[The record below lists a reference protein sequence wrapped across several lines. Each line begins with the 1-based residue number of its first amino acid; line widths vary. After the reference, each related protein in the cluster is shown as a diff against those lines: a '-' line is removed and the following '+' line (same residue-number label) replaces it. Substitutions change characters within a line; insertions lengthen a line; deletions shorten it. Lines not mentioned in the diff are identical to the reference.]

1 MMIVSTSI
9 AMALKR
15 KSRSQTKTINIR
27 STRSTGSTIKSAIP
41 AVMIRVDVIADEA
54 SDQPAICMANP
65 TAMMKDPI
73 QVP

>member
-27 STRSTGSTIKSAIP
+27 STRREEEVQELHRQDAGSNGGMDI
-41 AVMIRVDVIADEA
+41 
-54 SDQPAICMANP
+54 
-65 TAMMKDPI
+65 
-73 QVP
+73 